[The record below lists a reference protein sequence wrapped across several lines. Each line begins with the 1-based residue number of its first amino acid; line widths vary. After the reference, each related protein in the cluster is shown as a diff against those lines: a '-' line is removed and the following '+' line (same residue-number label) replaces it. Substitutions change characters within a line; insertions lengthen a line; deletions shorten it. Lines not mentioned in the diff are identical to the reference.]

1 MSAVYLS
8 SVGAELEQIE
18 THTREFQRA
27 IEEMN
32 QKLPSETR
40 ILEGTSLQP
49 YTEVRSALE
58 NELSQ
63 PKLTEEQWKNALQ
76 SGSLITDRIP
86 ISTPVLSSL
95 FSIARDL
102 DLKYAEQ
109 DRQWAIRHSSD
120 TSTNSSTD
128 SCSGKLEDCGT
139 ETDAMNECSECTVPM
154 TSELMLGT
162 PSEER

>member
-18 THTREFQRA
+18 THTRDFQRA

-32 QKLPSETR
+32 QKLPTETR
-40 ILEGTSLQP
+40 ILEGTFLQA

-76 SGSLITDRIP
+76 SGSLITDPTP

-95 FSIARDL
+95 SSIAREL

-109 DRQWAIRHSSD
+109 DRRWAILHSND

-128 SCSGKLEDCGT
+128 SCSGKLDDCGI
-139 ETDAMNECSECTVPM
+139 ETDAMNESSECTVPM
-154 TSELMLGT
+154 TSELTLGM
-162 PSEER
+162 PNEAR